1 MEWPEK
7 NGDIVLRYTQEI
19 QKAILL
25 QFFNRARGKGFPK
38 NVKFFV
44 HLQNLESVKNAKIV
58 FLSSIKEEDVILVN
72 YAEKELS
79 GIESLPQTLIF

>member
-7 NGDIVLRYTQEI
+7 NCDIVLGYTQEI

-44 HLQNLESVKNAKIV
+44 HLKNLESVKNAKIV
-58 FLSSIKEEDVILVN
+58 FLSSIKEDVILVN

>member
-7 NGDIVLRYTQEI
+7 NDDIVLRYTQEI

-44 HLQNLESVKNAKIV
+44 HLKNLESVKNAKIV
-58 FLSSIKEEDVILVN
+58 FSSSIKEDVILVN